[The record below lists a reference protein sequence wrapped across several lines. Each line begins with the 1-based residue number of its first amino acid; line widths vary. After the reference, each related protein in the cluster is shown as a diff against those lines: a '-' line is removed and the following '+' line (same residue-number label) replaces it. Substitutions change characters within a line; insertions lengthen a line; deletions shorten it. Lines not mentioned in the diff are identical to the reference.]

1 MKETLLVYN
10 IKDKKTRNAL
20 QFLAVR
26 MNIHVRLVKPEQY
39 KMPLGLLAFGSARD
53 QEEYL
58 KTPDSDFKD
67 AMLVFAG
74 FSNQQLNDFL
84 KQMAKNRIPSV
95 PLKAVLTE
103 HNAVWDS
110 LALHDELVEEHTRMH
125 E

>member
-1 MKETLLVYN
+1 MKETLLIYN
-10 IKDKKTRNAL
+10 INDKKTQNAL

-26 MNIHVRLVKPEQY
+26 MNIRVRLVKPEQY

-58 KTPDSDFKD
+58 KTPDSNFEDT
-67 AMLVFAG
+67 MLVFAG